1 MRAGIFAALFALAAT
16 AQAQT
21 VEELQRRLK
30 ERDAK
35 IQELSAA
42 LEGKSGPEDEELNRA
57 LERTLV
63 QQGAMVLPAADVS
76 VVSGQVGA
84 LPTDGGLRGLSQC
97 RAQPCGPRSGGAAE
111 PLATRGVVARA
122 DPGPRRQ
129 LPGRGEHR
137 HAPAGLRRHSR
148 RGSGSAG
155 PWRPTWPLIH
165 VP

>member
-63 QQGAMVLPAADVS
+63 QQGAMVLPAGSFDLQPQITYAHWDS
-76 VVSGQVGA
+76 DRGSLRDEWDAA
-84 LPTDGGLRGLSQC
+84 LALRAGF
-97 RAQPCGPRSGGAAE
+97 
-111 PLATRGVVARA
+111 
-122 DPGPRRQ
+122 
-129 LPGRGEHR
+129 GRGWQLQ
-137 HAPAGLRRHSR
+137 AG
-148 RGSGSAG
+148 
-155 PWRPTWPLIH
+155 
-165 VP
+165 VPYVHLSTATDS